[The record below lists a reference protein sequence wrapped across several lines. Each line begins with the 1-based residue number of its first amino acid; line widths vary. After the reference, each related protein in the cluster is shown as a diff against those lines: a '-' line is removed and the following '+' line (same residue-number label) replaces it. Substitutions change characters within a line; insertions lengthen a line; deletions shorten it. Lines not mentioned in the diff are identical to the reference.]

1 MEGCPSAAKLFTG
14 SRIWQGIGDTARCGM
29 PGAYGPLMV
38 RLSISLGA
46 SSSRNGQ
53 DLLDALRFLVPSTR
67 LEPGCI
73 GCSAWIEPDSTVHYV
88 EEWTTEA
95 AMKLRV
101 TSSAFTPLLAIIE
114 AASDPRVQFD
124 FVAVTRGLD
133 YVEQIRGVG
142 SHE

>member
-1 MEGCPSAAKLFTG
+1 
-14 SRIWQGIGDTARCGM
+14 
-29 PGAYGPLMV
+29 MV
-38 RLSISLGA
+38 RLRISLGA
-46 SSSRNGQ
+46 STHHDGQ
-53 DLLDALRFLVPSTR
+53 ELLDALRFLVPSTR
-67 LEPGCI
+67 LESGCV

-101 TSSAFTPLLAIIE
+101 QSSAFTPLLAIIE

-124 FVAVTRGLD
+124 FVTATRGLD
-133 YVEQIRGVG
+133 YVEQIRGVE